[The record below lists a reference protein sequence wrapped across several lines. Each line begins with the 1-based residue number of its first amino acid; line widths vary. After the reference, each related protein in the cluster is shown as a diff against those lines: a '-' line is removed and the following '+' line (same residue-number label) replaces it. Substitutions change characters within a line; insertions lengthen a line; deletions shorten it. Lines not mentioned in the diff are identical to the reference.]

1 LTELL
6 VELGSEVDRAAGEVE
21 RIMGAL
27 TMTESA
33 SDVAVERDIC
43 EPMGGEKQLGMGE
56 SKGWRRREW

>member
-1 LTELL
+1 MTELL

-21 RIMGAL
+21 RIMEAL

-43 EPMGGEKQLGMGE
+43 EPMGG
-56 SKGWRRREW
+56 